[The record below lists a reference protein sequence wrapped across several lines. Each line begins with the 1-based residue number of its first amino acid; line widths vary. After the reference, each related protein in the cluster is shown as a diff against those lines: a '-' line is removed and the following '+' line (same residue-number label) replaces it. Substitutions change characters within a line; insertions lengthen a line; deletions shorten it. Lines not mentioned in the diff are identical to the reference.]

1 VILISNNNSLKQTF
15 RCLSIIDKLGY
26 FSLPSN
32 VDKILYKSIS
42 DSLEKIGKSFSKAL
56 VHNMCSLHGLSENE
70 LLMNYDLFEKTLYST
85 IGEGAA
91 TRILNEIKKELF
103 SHAILNGSSLTA
115 KDILNPELTINDIL
129 KNTAD
134 REILK
139 FVSEIPA
146 HEHILFLYRNESS
159 KDELLSAF
167 FNASKAANIPTCLLS
182 AKPRDDNLV
191 SNNILYDELF
201 DEFSSGAD
209 KEELSKKLYDWLSN
223 LCLPNKPR
231 KKNTTPTRIAEE
243 DATCWIKKGF
253 ANELIRLEQI
263 AGKHLD
269 SNLIVLCGFNISKL
283 ADKDI
288 NAMMETI
295 ISCHG
300 YVIIDEPFRVYVA
313 EPDKIEVQQR
323 TGQGDWE

>member
-1 VILISNNNSLKQTF
+1 MSIL
-15 RCLSIIDKLGY
+15 DKLGY
-26 FSLPSN
+26 FSVPSN

-42 DSLEKIGKSFSKAL
+42 DSLEHIGKSFTKAL
-56 VHNMCSLHGLSENE
+56 VYNMCSLHGLSENE
-70 LLMNYDLFEKTLYST
+70 LFTNYDLFEKTLHST
-85 IGEGAA
+85 VGEGAS
-91 TRILNEIKKELF
+91 TKILNEIKKELF

-115 KDILNPELTINDIL
+115 RDILSSELTINDIL

-134 REILK
+134 REVLK
-139 FVSEIPA
+139 FVSEISA

-167 FNASKAANIPTCLLS
+167 FDPAKTTNVPTCLLS
-182 AKPRDDNLV
+182 IKPRDGNLV

-201 DEFSSGAD
+201 EEFSSGAD
-209 KEELSKKLYDWLSN
+209 KEELSKKLYDWILNMCSSN
-223 LCLPNKPR
+223 KSR

-253 ANELIRLEQI
+253 ADELIRLEQA

-283 ADKDI
+283 TDEDI
-288 NAMMETI
+288 NTMMETI

-300 YVIIDEPFRVYVA
+300 YVIIDEPFRVYAA
-313 EPDKIEVQQR
+313 EPDKIEVQKR
-323 TGQGDWE
+323 KGQGELQ

>member
-1 VILISNNNSLKQTF
+1 MSNNNSLKQTF
-15 RCLSIIDKLGY
+15 RCLSILDKLGY
-26 FSLPSN
+26 FSVPSN
-32 VDKILYKSIS
+32 VDKILYKSIN
-42 DSLEKIGKSFSKAL
+42 DSLEHIGKSFSKAL
-56 VHNMCSLHGLSENE
+56 VHNMCSLQGLSENE
-70 LLMNYDLFEKTLYST
+70 LFTNYDLFEKTLYST
-85 IGEGAA
+85 VGEGASN
-91 TRILNEIKKELF
+91 RILNEIKKELF
-103 SHAILNGSSLTA
+103 SHAILNGSSLTSR
-115 KDILNPELTINDIL
+115 DILSPELTVNDIL
-129 KNTAD
+129 KNTAE

-146 HEHILFLYRNESS
+146 HEHILFLYRNEGS

-167 FNASKAANIPTCLLS
+167 FNPAKTANIPTCLLS
-182 AKPRDDNLV
+182 VKPRDGNLV

-201 DEFSSGAD
+201 EEFSSGAD
-209 KEELSKKLYDWLSN
+209 KEELSKKLYDWILN
-223 LCLPNKPR
+223 LCLSNKSR

-253 ANELIRLEQI
+253 ADELIRLEQT

-283 ADKDI
+283 TDEDI

-300 YVIIDEPFRVYVA
+300 YVIIDEPFRVYAA
-313 EPDKIEVQQR
+313 EPDKIEVQKR
-323 TGQGDWE
+323 IGQGELQ

>member
-1 VILISNNNSLKQTF
+1 MSNNNSLKQTF
-15 RCLSIIDKLGY
+15 RCLSILDKLGY
-26 FSLPSN
+26 FSMPSN

-42 DSLEKIGKSFSKAL
+42 DSLENIGKSFSKAL
-56 VHNMCSLHGLSENE
+56 VQNMCSLHGLSENE
-70 LLMNYDLFEKTLYST
+70 LFTNYDLFEKTLYST
-85 IGEGAA
+85 VGEGASIK
-91 TRILNEIKKELF
+91 ILNEIKKELF

-115 KDILNPELTINDIL
+115 RDILSPKLTINDIL
-129 KNTAD
+129 KNTAE

-139 FVSEIPA
+139 FASQIPA

-167 FNASKAANIPTCLLS
+167 FNPAKTANIPTCLLS
-182 AKPRDDNLV
+182 VKPRDGNLV

-201 DEFSSGAD
+201 EEFSSGAD
-209 KEELSKKLYDWLSN
+209 KEELSKKLYDWILN
-223 LCLPNKPR
+223 LCLSNKSR
-231 KKNTTPTRIAEE
+231 KRNTTTPTRIAEE

-253 ANELIRLEQI
+253 AKELIRLEQT

-269 SNLIVLCGFNISKL
+269 DNLIVLCGFNISKL
-283 ADKDI
+283 ADEDI

-300 YVIIDEPFRVYVA
+300 YVIIDEPFRVYAA
-313 EPDKIEVQQR
+313 EPDKIEVQKR
-323 TGQGDWE
+323 IGQGEWE